1 MTSRDRLLACLV
13 VVLWGINFLF
23 IELGVRDWPPL
34 LLVAAR
40 FVVVALPLVFIV
52 PRPTAP
58 WHRVAAVGLLMS
70 AGQFGLL
77 YTAMHFGMTPGLAS
91 IVLQAQAVF
100 TVLFSLLFLGER
112 PTVRV
117 LVGTGIGCAGLLAI
131 ALGLSSGVPYLGLLL
146 TVAAAASWGAGNVV
160 ARSVRAGGLSLT
172 VWSGLVVPIPLFA
185 ASLVLDGPAVVG
197 EALLNPTLGV
207 LASTAYT
214 AGCASLI
221 GYGLWN
227 GLLSRH
233 RASEVAPYSL
243 LVPLVAVLAAWLVL
257 GDIPT
262 PSELAGGALLLLGVA
277 VTSGVLRLRRRKR
290 DRGTSAAE
298 AEAQAGAAAGTDT
311 EPDTGTADDTR
322 ERRRRPLCE
331 EEPPGRRDAC
341 QVQAP

>member
-1 MTSRDRLLACLV
+1 M
-13 VVLWGINFLF
+13 
-23 IELGVRDWPPL
+23 
-34 LLVAAR
+34 
-40 FVVVALPLVFIV
+40 
-52 PRPTAP
+52 
-58 WHRVAAVGLLMS
+58 
-70 AGQFGLL
+70 
-77 YTAMHFGMTPGLAS
+77 
-91 IVLQAQAVF
+91 
-100 TVLFSLLFLGER
+100 
-112 PTVRV
+112 
-117 LVGTGIGCAGLLAI
+117 
-131 ALGLSSGVPYLGLLL
+131 
-146 TVAAAASWGAGNVV
+146 
-160 ARSVRAGGLSLT
+160 
-172 VWSGLVVPIPLFA
+172 
-185 ASLVLDGPAVVG
+185 
-197 EALLNPTLGV
+197 